1 MISVEAQLQSCR
13 PGFAA
18 GQAAASQFVYA
29 CFAPEVTC
37 CYAQGLYSL
46 GFVSCLPLVL
56 VIVYWFCNLLF
67 GSLKHLLL
75 PDDWDRS

>member
-1 MISVEAQLQSCR
+1 MIILYAKKQISMISVEAQLQSCR

-56 VIVYWFCNLLF
+56 VIISVLVL
-67 GSLKHLLL
+67 
-75 PDDWDRS
+75 